1 MPLSPGTRLGPYEIT
16 ASIGAGGMGEVYRAR
31 DTRLERDVAIK
42 VLPGDVASD
51 PDRLARFEREAKVL
65 ASIHHPHIATIFGF
79 EESPA
84 GKALVMELV
93 DGETLKCPLPV
104 AEALRLGIQIVT
116 ALEAAHERGITH
128 RDLKPANI
136 MVTRAGIKLLDFG
149 LAKATARD
157 EQVTITQTQAG
168 TIVGTA
174 SYMSPEQAQGR
185 AVDARSDI
193 FSFGALL
200 YEMLSGRQAFPGDS
214 LASTLVSVLRDEPAP
229 LQAPAEVQSIVTRC
243 LRKMAADRFQSAA
256 DLKAALEHA
265 AQCPGQ
271 TQQTPSIAILPFANL
286 SADKDNEYFGD
297 GLAEEILNALTHV
310 PGLRVIARAS
320 AFAFRGRENAVAEIG
335 ERLKVTHVLHG
346 SVRRADSRVR
356 VTAQLINVSNET
368 QLWAERY
375 DRELRDVFDIQ
386 DEIAQAI
393 VAQLKVRL
401 GAQSGAPIVKRYT
414 GNLEAHNFYLRGA
427 FHVSRLTASEIQ
439 RGRGCLEKAVA
450 LDPYY
455 APALVQ
461 LADYHVAMGHR
472 GFLPL
477 EHWPKVR
484 ALAARAIEADP
495 AFADAHAALGFM
507 AALCDFQWDDA
518 LRQLD
523 GALQLNPACAQ
534 AHFWRSHVLF
544 ASGSGDEALAAVG
557 RAEELDPL
565 RALFHSYRATYS
577 LLLDRPEQALEHA
590 RRSLEVDENYP
601 AGTLV
606 MGEALSLLGSHDEG
620 ARLMDKASSGLPAG
634 YFYSSLRAWV
644 YVRSGRKDDAERLR
658 ASLIETGKRE
668 YIPAGTNAFVAAALG
683 DRESAMTFAERAV
696 RERDPNLPLWIRS
709 RYFQLLRSDPRF
721 GELLSSVNL
730 GR

>member
-1 MPLSPGTRLGPYEIT
+1 
-16 ASIGAGGMGEVYRAR
+16 MGEVYRAR
-31 DTRLERDVAIK
+31 DTRLDRDVAIK
-42 VLPGDVASD
+42 VLPGGMASD
-51 PDRLARFEREAKVL
+51 PGRLARFEREAKVL
-65 ASIHHPHIATIFGF
+65 ASINHPHIATIFGL

-93 DGETLKCPLPV
+93 DGETLKSPLPV
-104 AEALRLGIQIVT
+104 AEALRLAIQIAT

-149 LAKATARD
+149 LAKPATRD
-157 EQVTITQTQAG
+157 EELTVTETESG

-200 YEMLSGRQAFPGDS
+200 YEMISGLRAFPGDS
-214 LASTLVSVLRDEPAP
+214 LASTLVSVLRDEPTP
-229 LQAPAEVQSIVTRC
+229 LHAPAEVQSIVTRC
-243 LRKMAADRFQSAA
+243 LRKAAADRYQSAT
-256 DLKAALEHA
+256 DLNAALEQA
-265 AQCPGQ
+265 AQCLGR
-271 TQQTPSIAILPFANL
+271 TQHTPSIAILPFASL

-297 GLAEEILNALTHV
+297 GLAEEILNALTQV

-320 AFAFRGRENAVAEIG
+320 AFAFRGRENAIAEIG

-346 SVRRADSRVR
+346 SVRRADSRIR
-356 VTAQLINVSNET
+356 VTAHLIDVSDET

-401 GAQSGAPIVKRYT
+401 GAKSGTPLVKRYT

-427 FHVSRLTASEIQ
+427 FHVSRLTNSEVQ
-439 RGRGCLEKAVA
+439 RGLAYLEKAVA
-450 LDPYY
+450 LDPNY
-455 APALVQ
+455 APALYQ

-472 GFLPL
+472 GFRPL

-495 AFADAHAALGFM
+495 EFADAHAALGFA
-507 AALCDFQWDDA
+507 AALCDFQWKDA
-518 LRQLD
+518 LRRLD

-534 AHFWRSHVLF
+534 AHFWRSIVLF
-544 ASGSGDEALAAVG
+544 ASGSADEALAAVG
-557 RAEELDPL
+557 RATELDPL
-565 RALFHSYRATYS
+565 RALFHTYRATYS

-590 RRSLEVDENYP
+590 RRSLEVDEHFP
-601 AGTLV
+601 AGIQV
-606 MGEALSLLGSHDEG
+606 MGEALSLLGSHEEG
-620 ARLMDKASSGLPAG
+620 AGFIERTSLGLPAG
-634 YFYSSLRAWV
+634 YFYSSLLAWV
-644 YVRSGRKDDAERLR
+644 YVRSGRNDDAERLR
-658 ASLIETGKRE
+658 AGLVEAAQRQ
-668 YIPAGTNAFVAAALG
+668 YIPAATNAFVAAALG
-683 DRESAMTFAERAV
+683 DRESALQFAEQAV
-696 RERDPNLPLWIRS
+696 RERDPNLALWIRS
-709 RYFQLLRSDPRF
+709 RYFGSLRSDARF
-721 GELLSSVNL
+721 DRLLGSLNL